1 MSIPP
6 RSINRW
12 RVIAVIP
19 ARNEEATIIASL
31 QSIATAIEHCGPHIA
46 EAVIVT
52 VADNCTDATESLVQS
67 FASSRSDSVLV
78 QTAQGRVGTA
88 RAIGV
93 GAGVARLNDAQP
105 WSTWICNTDADT
117 MVPRDWIS
125 RQLHYADRGAQALA
139 GVVDVVDFD
148 GQSPV
153 VENRFRSSYT
163 DLLPNDGSDHPHV
176 HGANMG
182 IRLDAY
188 RAVGGWAP
196 LGLSEDHEI
205 WNRMRARGVTMAAPV
220 ELRVITSGRA
230 VSRCAG
236 GFADSLRRHAS

>member
-1 MSIPP
+1 MNIPP

-19 ARNEEATIIASL
+19 ACNEESTIVASL
-31 QSIATAIEHCGPHIA
+31 QSVAAAIEHCGPHIA
-46 EAVIVT
+46 EAIIVT
-52 VADNCTDATESLVQS
+52 VADNCTDATESLVER
-67 FASSRSDSVLV
+67 FASSRSDSMLI
-78 QTAQGRVGTA
+78 QTTRRSVGSA

-93 GAGVARLNDAQP
+93 SAGMARLNGAHP
-105 WSTWICNTDADT
+105 WSTWIANTDADT
-117 MVPRDWIS
+117 LVPRDWIS

-139 GVVDVVDFD
+139 GVVDVADFD
-148 GQSPV
+148 GQPSV
-153 VENRFRSSYT
+153 VQARFRSSYT

-188 RAVGGWAP
+188 AAVGGWAP
-196 LGLSEDHEI
+196 MDLSEDHDI
-205 WNRMRARGVTMAAPV
+205 WNRMRAHGVAMAAPV
-220 ELRVITSGRA
+220 ELRVVTSGRA
-230 VSRCAG
+230 VSRCPG

>member
-1 MSIPP
+1 MSIPAP
-6 RSINRW
+6 SINRW
-12 RVIAVIP
+12 RVITVIP
-19 ARNEEATIIASL
+19 ARNEESTIVASL
-31 QSIATAIEHCGPHIA
+31 QSVAAAIEHCGPHIA

-52 VADNCTDATESLVQS
+52 VADNCTDATESLVQT
-67 FASSRSDSVLV
+67 FASSRSDSMLV
-78 QTAQGRVGTA
+78 QTTHGSVGTA

-93 GAGVARLNDAQP
+93 DAGVARLTGARP

-117 MVPRDWIS
+117 VVPRDWIS

-148 GQSPV
+148 GQASV
-153 VENRFRSSYT
+153 VEARFRSSYT

-188 RAVGGWAP
+188 VAVGGWAP
-196 LGLSEDHEI
+196 VGLSEDHDI
-205 WNRMRARGVTMAAPV
+205 WNRMRAYGMAMAAPV

-230 VSRCAG
+230 ISRCPG